1 MSRRELALVAAAL
14 LLPVPLIAESGLS
27 LPVPGAVKHGFG
39 SLITLDADR
48 DSSGTTA
55 RGTVSESGT
64 SPSHSGSASLSIA
77 RTRHRSTRSRAA
89 LLDRGIGT
97 TSASGRSRGSSS
109 TADAE
114 TQKGGGDTEDTGSS
128 GDHGGT
134 DRPTSPGD
142 TGTSRD
148 DSGGAPQFK
157 ANHMP
162 SVDLQ
167 AAGQGTTSGV
177 SVNADGVDVD
187 VAADSGG
194 AGGDES
200 AGLGV
205 AVTDTAGSQTG
216 LDIAIR

>member
-1 MSRRELALVAAAL
+1 MSSHRMSRRELALVAAAL

-64 SPSHSGSASLSIA
+64 SPSHSGSA
-77 RTRHRSTRSRAA
+77 
-89 LLDRGIGT
+89 
-97 TSASGRSRGSSS
+97 
-109 TADAE
+109 E

-177 SVNADGVDVD
+177 SVNADAVDVD
-187 VAADSGG
+187 VAANSGG